1 LNWGVSMNEAGS
13 PGGLTQPD
21 ASQRSAGQMLRRER
35 ENQGLTVEALSSIIK
50 VTPARILSLESDQL
64 AKHADANFTR
74 ALAQT
79 VCRALKI
86 DPAPVL
92 RALPPAE
99 PARLHEAH
107 APLNQ
112 PLPQRG
118 TALKGLNLGDSNW
131 RGLSR
136 HRLLLPLLILL
147 AAAIVYVWPAS
158 PTWSVWPLTDRQERA
173 APAELP
179 DGAVPD
185 ASTLP
190 PSDAPADLPD
200 PTAPF
205 AAPPGAADTPSA
217 PASVVGGGA
226 DPAGVL
232 PAVGA
237 ALVPAPVPAPVPT
250 DAPVASLPVD
260 APPTLQLD
268 PAGAAARA
276 GRLTLSV
283 REPAWVDVRETVSGR
298 KVFSRLVQAGENL
311 SVEGQS
317 PLNVRV
323 GNAQAVTLRFGGQ
336 PVDLAPY
343 TRNNVA
349 RLELK

>member
-1 LNWGVSMNEAGS
+1 MNWGVSMNEAGS

-21 ASQRSAGQMLRRER
+21 ASQRSAGQMLRLER

-50 VTPARILSLESDQL
+50 VTPARILALESDQL

-185 ASTLP
+185 ASALP
-190 PSDAPADLPD
+190 PSDAPAGLPD
-200 PTAPF
+200 PTVPF
-205 AAPPGAADTPSA
+205 ADPPGAADTPSA
-217 PASVVGGGA
+217 PAPVT
-226 DPAGVL
+226 
-232 PAVGA
+232 GA
-237 ALVPAPVPAPVPT
+237 AAGPVPAPVPT
-250 DAPVASLPVD
+250 DAPVASLP
-260 APPTLQLD
+260 AEATPTLQLD

-276 GRLTLSV
+276 GRLNLSV

-311 SVEGQS
+311 TVEGQP

-323 GNAQAVTLRFGGQ
+323 GNAPAVTLRFGGQ